1 MPIDP
6 SPSPKITSWHQ
17 GLNFASSV
25 VKSPHQND
33 EVMYV
38 TYVCSMCKLRLS
50 SWIVIS
56 FLTLFINMYAISNPR
71 IIKNV
76 FSLRE
81 ADFRLALPSLSLA
94 AFQINSFLAAY
105 LRNQWLVLLCVRQMD
120 LGSVSFFVYVNPLLL
135 FDLKDKF
142 TWTHNYQSKFFSI
155 QRIKM
160 QSVMITA

>member
-1 MPIDP
+1 MPRDP
-6 SPSPKITSWHQ
+6 SPSPNITSWYQ

-38 TYVCSMCKLRLS
+38 TYVCSLCKLQLS

-56 FLTLFINMYAISNPR
+56 FLTLFINMYVISSPR

-105 LRNQWLVLLCVRQMD
+105 LRNQWLVLLCIRQMD

-135 FDLKDKF
+135 CFISLVI
-142 TWTHNYQSKFFSI
+142 TWGIPNNI
-155 QRIKM
+155 QIIC
-160 QSVMITA
+160 VTT